1 MPFRARGSASV
12 SVGEPVTARRHSLRA
27 GDPGDCY
34 QVGLSAVY
42 DVLNDPEGQ
51 PRSQAPH
58 RPLPGPGA
66 RPRSETSRCH
76 LDWAGSPQ
84 ADEQQGAGA
93 PRATR
98 VSRNQRRW
106 RVGVGVR
113 DQRNGRDPGAL
124 KTVSAG
130 DDRQVGG
137 GCVHAATIDCGCHRV
152 VPGPIQH
159 LDHVNRAQ
167 SLERVKDGAYSQ
179 HRPVWS
185 IQIKI
190 DDKAGL
196 QLSTP
201 FVLMR
206 CRLGGW
212 LPKLCPTLRGAAGK
226 AIPILGQ

>member
-27 GDPGDCY
+27 GGPGDCY

-76 LDWAGSPQ
+76 LDWAGSPRPTNSRCGCSPGHPSVEKSTSMEGWGRRSGSAQ
-84 ADEQQGAGA
+84 WARSG
-93 PRATR
+93 RAEDR
-98 VSRNQRRW
+98 LCR
-106 RVGVGVR
+106 
-113 DQRNGRDPGAL
+113 
-124 KTVSAG
+124 

-159 LDHVNRAQ
+159 LDHVNGSQ
-167 SLERVKDGAYSQ
+167 SLQRVQDGGVA
-179 HRPVWS
+179 
-185 IQIKI
+185 
-190 DDKAGL
+190 
-196 QLSTP
+196 TP
-201 FVLMR
+201 TRVVD
-206 CRLGGW
+206 
-212 LPKLCPTLRGAAGK
+212 PDQNLR
-226 AIPILGQ
+226 